1 MEEGDNGRGAS
12 LVLTIDGIGVFGD
25 E

>member
-1 MEEGDNGRGAS
+1 MEEGDYGRGAS

>member
-1 MEEGDNGRGAS
+1 MEEGDNGRDAS